1 MDVLDS
7 DPDGDGEGPAEIILD
22 LDHPDFDSGTGRQF
36 YVKWVNRSYS
46 ESSYEFERD
55 LILNE
60 VDYEGHLASYERRVV
75 KPTREDARRRS
86 DLSEKE
92 GRRLYKIFGDKI
104 KHSDEEREASVRE
117 YQDELASRVFK
128 NGGRLRDYQAEGV
141 SWLMSNHLNKRSSIL
156 ADEMGLGK
164 TIQTATYV
172 NTVSRQLA
180 TRGPFLVVAPL
191 STIPHWY
198 REFTGWTDLNT
209 IVYHGSANDRERAR
223 EDEFAFPEDRIDGVA
238 HNRRYL
244 AEVAKRWRGK
254 WEKTWMVEV
263 VITTPE
269 MLVTDDFTEL
279 MAVRWEIL
287 VVDEAHRLKNH
298 NSKLAQNLRDPR
310 FVFNRSLL
318 LTGVR
323 FFLLSMSMTSFAF
336 ASVD

>member
-1 MDVLDS
+1 MEVTDLETD
-7 DPDGDGEGPAEIILD
+7 DEEPTEIILD
-22 LDHPDFDSGTGRQF
+22 VNHPNFASGTGRQF
-36 YVKWVNRSYS
+36 YIKWVNRSYT
-46 ESSYEFERD
+46 ESTFEYERD

-60 VDYEGHLASYERRVV
+60 VEYLEHLALYEKRAV
-75 KPTREDARRRS
+75 KPTREDVRRRLNES
-86 DLSEKE
+86 DVEMK
-92 GRRLYKIFGDKI
+92 RLYKIFGDKI
-104 KHSDEEREASVRE
+104 KHSDEEREASVKE
-117 YQDELASRVFK
+117 YQNALASRVFK
-128 NGGRLRDYQAEGV
+128 NGGQLRDYQAEGV

-172 NTVSRQLA
+172 NTVSQQLG
-180 TRGPFLVVAPL
+180 TRGPFLVIAPL

-223 EDEFAFPEDRIDGVA
+223 EDEFAFPKDRVEDVA
-238 HNRRYL
+238 YNQRYL
-244 AEVAKRWRGK
+244 MKVAKRWRAS

-279 MAVRWEIL
+279 MAIKWEIL

-298 NSKLAQNLRDPR
+298 NSKLAQNLRDSR
-310 FVFNRSLL
+310 FEINHTLL

-323 FFLLSMSMTSFAF
+323 CRCHF
-336 ASVD
+336 SVHLYLDGLINLF